1 MSDDYVPTAKLRFV
15 ERRNDPRSGE
25 FVTRILQQYWEPAYI
40 KDYGRP
46 LAGMPAGE
54 WRDVSMETEHA

>member
-25 FVTRILQQYWEPAYI
+25 FVTRILQQWWELRA
-40 KDYGRP
+40 
-46 LAGMPAGE
+46 MPASSLPDGE
-54 WRDVSMETEHA
+54 WRDIPMETHHA